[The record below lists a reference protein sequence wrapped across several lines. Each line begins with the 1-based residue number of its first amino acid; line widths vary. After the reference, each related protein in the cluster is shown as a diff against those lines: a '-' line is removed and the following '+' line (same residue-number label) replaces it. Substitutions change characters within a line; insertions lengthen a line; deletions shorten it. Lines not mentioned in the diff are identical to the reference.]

1 MFHERIST
9 EEQLRAVIGHP
20 SHRVLAKHV
29 RALDAHSRAFIA
41 ASPYVVIGSADRR
54 GAIDVSPKGDPPGF
68 VHVLDDRTLA
78 VPERPGNRKAD
89 TFTNLLQN
97 DRVGL
102 LFLVPGKNET
112 LRISG
117 TGAIVRDR
125 WLRDRLAVQGKAPE
139 LVLVVAVEE
148 VFFHCSKCAI
158 RSQLWNAAD
167 WPDTSTL
174 PSLARAMVDAGRL
187 TETQE
192 QMQALIDKDI
202 RERLY

>member
-1 MFHERIST
+1 MFSDFIST

-29 RALDAHSRAFIA
+29 RALDAHCRAFIA
-41 ASPYVVIGSADRR
+41 ASPYVVIASADGD

-89 TFTNLLQN
+89 TFTNVLQN

-102 LFLVPGKNET
+102 LFLVPGKAES

-117 TGAIVRDR
+117 TGALIRDR
-125 WLRDRLAVQGKAPE
+125 WLRDRLKVKAKVPE
-139 LVLVVAVEE
+139 LVLVVAVQE
-148 VFFHCSKCAI
+148 VFFHCSKCVV
-158 RSQLWNAAD
+158 RSQLWNAVD
-167 WPDTSTL
+167 WPDPSNL
-174 PSLARAMVDAGRL
+174 PSLAQAMVDAGRL
-187 TETQE
+187 TETPE
-192 QMQALIDKDI
+192 QMQALIDNDV

>member
-1 MFHERIST
+1 MFCERIST

-29 RALDAHSRAFIA
+29 RALDVHCRTFIA
-41 ASPYVVIGSADRR
+41 ASPYVVIGSADRG

-89 TFTNLLQN
+89 TFTNVLQN

-102 LFLVPGKNET
+102 LFLVPGKPET

-117 TGAIVRDR
+117 TGTIVRDR
-125 WLRDRLAVQGKAPE
+125 WLRDRLVVRDRAPE

-148 VFFHCSKCAI
+148 VFFHCSKCVI

-167 WPDTSTL
+167 WPDPSAL
-174 PSLARAMVDAGRL
+174 PSLAQAMVDAGRL
-187 TETQE
+187 TETRD
-192 QMQALIDKDI
+192 QMQALIDRDI

>member
-1 MFHERIST
+1 
-9 EEQLRAVIGHP
+9 
-20 SHRVLAKHV
+20 
-29 RALDAHSRAFIA
+29 
-41 ASPYVVIGSADRR
+41 VIGSADRR

-158 RSQLWNAAD
+158 RSKLWNAAD
-167 WPDTSTL
+167 WPDPSTL
-174 PSLARAMVDAGRL
+174 PSLAQAMVDAGRL
-187 TETQE
+187 TETPE

>member
-1 MFHERIST
+1 MFCERIST
-9 EEQLRAVIGHP
+9 EEQLREVIGHP

-29 RALDAHSRAFIA
+29 RALDAHCRAFIA
-41 ASPYVVIGSADRR
+41 ASPYVVIGSADQR

-89 TFTNLLQN
+89 TFTNVLQN

-102 LFLVPGKNET
+102 LFLVPRKPET

-117 TGAIVRDR
+117 IGTIVRDR
-125 WLRDRLAVQGKAPE
+125 WLRDRLVVQGKAPE

-148 VFFHCSKCAI
+148 VFFHCTKCAI

-167 WPDTSTL
+167 WPDPSTL
-174 PSLARAMVDAGRL
+174 PSLAQAMVDAGRL